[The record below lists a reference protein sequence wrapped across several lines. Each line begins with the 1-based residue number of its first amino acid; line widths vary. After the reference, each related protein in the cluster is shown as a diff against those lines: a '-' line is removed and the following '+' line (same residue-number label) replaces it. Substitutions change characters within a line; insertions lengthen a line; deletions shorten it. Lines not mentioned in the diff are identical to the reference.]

1 MSLLIYAVIGLSVT
15 WALYAG
21 YMYVATR
28 SAEGRSAKP
37 LYAEFPQLATQQGKA
52 LVYCYSEHCGPCRP
66 MSKEVDILAA
76 EGVPVFK
83 LDIMQH
89 TNISRALGIRATPTL
104 IVIEGGTVSR
114 MLLGVKTASFMSK
127 LVTSTTR

>member
-28 SAEGRSAKP
+28 SAEGLSAEP
-37 LYAEFPQLATQQGKA
+37 LYAEFPQLETQQGRA
-52 LVYCYSEHCGPCRP
+52 IVYCYSPHCGPCRP

-76 EGVPVFK
+76 QGNPVFK

-89 TNISRALGIRATPTL
+89 ADVSRALGIRATPTL
-104 IVIEGGTVSR
+104 IVIEDGTVSR
-114 MLLGVKTASFMSK
+114 MLLGVKNASFMSK
-127 LVTSTTR
+127 LITPNAH